1 MMSDANDT
9 NTVKVIYI
17 LYLVGILIPVMSII
31 GVVVAY
37 VFRGDAN
44 NTVQSHYTFQIRT
57 FWISLLFQLI
67 GWLTIF
73 IGIGWLVLA
82 LWVIWLI
89 VRCVKGLR
97 VVSKNLPYPNP
108 QTWLID

>member
-1 MMSDANDT
+1 MSDANDT

-31 GVVVAY
+31 GLVVAY

-44 NTVQSHYTFQIRT
+44 NTVASHYTFQIRT

-82 LWVIWLI
+82 LWLIWLI

-108 QTWLID
+108 QTWFID